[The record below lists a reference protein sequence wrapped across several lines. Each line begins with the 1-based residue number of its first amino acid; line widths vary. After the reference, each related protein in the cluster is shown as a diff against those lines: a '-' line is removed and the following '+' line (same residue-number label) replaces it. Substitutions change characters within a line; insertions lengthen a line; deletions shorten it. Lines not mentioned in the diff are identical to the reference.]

1 MTDKKENQ
9 FISTAELAKLLDI
22 SRVSV
27 FKKIK
32 RGEIK
37 AAKVGHAFIINK
49 KDIPELIGGSL
60 SEGNKRGIEESVART
75 IKEYGETLRLL
86 GKE

>member
-1 MTDKKENQ
+1 MTDKKDNQ
-9 FISTAELAKLLDI
+9 FISTAELAKLLNI
-22 SRVSV
+22 NRVSV

-37 AAKVGHAFIINK
+37 ATKVGHAFIINK
-49 KDIPELIGGSL
+49 KDIPELIDDSL
-60 SEGNKRGIEESVART
+60 SKDNKKRIEESVAKT
-75 IKEYGETLRLL
+75 IKEYGEALRLL